1 MSAIDLDYAML
12 HKAAQQMEK
21 EGGSFAKHI
30 AQAFYVAD
38 STNMETLVRAFDS
51 LFSEYYR
58 KYRRAQIISIREDYE
73 NACDRPYTTG
83 MFTNEGESK

>member
-1 MSAIDLDYAML
+1 MSAIDLDYNML

-38 STNMETLVRAFDS
+38 STNMELLVTAFDD
-51 LFSEYYR
+51 LFAEYYR
-58 KYRRAQIISIREDYE
+58 KYRRAQMI
-73 NACDRPYTTG
+73 NQ
-83 MFTNEGESK
+83 GESK

>member
-1 MSAIDLDYAML
+1 MSAIDLDYNML

-38 STNMETLVRAFDS
+38 STNMEKLVRAFDS

-58 KYRRAQIISIREDYE
+58 KYRRDLMINQ
-73 NACDRPYTTG
+73 
-83 MFTNEGESK
+83 GETQ

>member
-1 MSAIDLDYAML
+1 MSAIDLDYNML

-38 STNMETLVRAFDS
+38 STNMEALVRAFDD
-51 LFSEYYR
+51 LFAEYYR
-58 KYRRAQIISIREDYE
+58 KYRRAQMINQE
-73 NACDRPYTTG
+73 T
-83 MFTNEGESK
+83 SK

>member
-38 STNMETLVRAFDS
+38 STNMEALVRAFDS

-58 KYRRAQIISIREDYE
+58 KYRRAQMINQE
-73 NACDRPYTTG
+73 T
-83 MFTNEGESK
+83 SK

>member
-38 STNMETLVRAFDS
+38 STNMELLVTAFDD
-51 LFSEYYR
+51 LFAEYYR
-58 KYRRAQIISIREDYE
+58 KYRRDLMINQ
-73 NACDRPYTTG
+73 
-83 MFTNEGESK
+83 GEVK

>member
-21 EGGSFAKHI
+21 EGGSFARHI

-38 STNMETLVRAFDS
+38 STNMELLVTAFDD

-58 KYRRAQIISIREDYE
+58 KYRRDLMINQ
-73 NACDRPYTTG
+73 
-83 MFTNEGESK
+83 GEVK

>member
-38 STNMETLVRAFDS
+38 STNMELLVTAFDD

-58 KYRRAQIISIREDYE
+58 KYRRAQMINQE
-73 NACDRPYTTG
+73 T
-83 MFTNEGESK
+83 SK

>member
-1 MSAIDLDYAML
+1 MSAIDLDYNML

-21 EGGSFAKHI
+21 EGGGFAGHI

-38 STNMETLVRAFDS
+38 STNMELLVTAFDD

-58 KYRRAQIISIREDYE
+58 KYRRDQMI
-73 NACDRPYTTG
+73 NQ
-83 MFTNEGESK
+83 GEKQ

>member
-1 MSAIDLDYAML
+1 MSAIQLDYDML

-38 STNMETLVRAFDS
+38 STNMYKLVEAFDD
-51 LFSEYYR
+51 LFAEYYR
-58 KYRRAQIISIREDYE
+58 KYRRAQMI
-73 NACDRPYTTG
+73 NQ
-83 MFTNEGESK
+83 GEVK

>member
-1 MSAIDLDYAML
+1 MSAIDMDHNML

-38 STNMETLVRAFDS
+38 STNMELLVTAFDD
-51 LFSEYYR
+51 LFTEYYR
-58 KYRRAQIISIREDYE
+58 KYRRDLMINQ
-73 NACDRPYTTG
+73 
-83 MFTNEGESK
+83 GESK

>member
-1 MSAIDLDYAML
+1 MSAIDLDYNML

-38 STNMETLVRAFDS
+38 STNMEKLVRAFDS

-58 KYRRAQIISIREDYE
+58 KYRRD
-73 NACDRPYTTG
+73 TT
-83 MFTNEGESK
+83 FSTGESK

>member
-38 STNMETLVRAFDS
+38 STNMELLVTAFDD
-51 LFSEYYR
+51 LFAEYYR
-58 KYRRAQIISIREDYE
+58 KYRRAQMI
-73 NACDRPYTTG
+73 NQ
-83 MFTNEGESK
+83 GESK

>member
-38 STNMETLVRAFDS
+38 STNMEKLVRAFDS

-58 KYRRAQIISIREDYE
+58 KYRRDQRI
-73 NACDRPYTTG
+73 NQ
-83 MFTNEGESK
+83 GEVK

>member
-1 MSAIDLDYAML
+1 MSAIQLDYAML

-38 STNMETLVRAFDS
+38 STNMELLVTAFDD
-51 LFSEYYR
+51 LFAEYYR
-58 KYRRAQIISIREDYE
+58 KYRRAQMINQE
-73 NACDRPYTTG
+73 T
-83 MFTNEGESK
+83 SK

>member
-38 STNMETLVRAFDS
+38 STNMETLVRAFDD
-51 LFSEYYR
+51 LFAEYYR
-58 KYRRAQIISIREDYE
+58 KYRRAQMI
-73 NACDRPYTTG
+73 NQ
-83 MFTNEGESK
+83 GESK

>member
-38 STNMETLVRAFDS
+38 STNMEALVRAFDD
-51 LFSEYYR
+51 LFAEYYR
-58 KYRRAQIISIREDYE
+58 KYRRAQMV
-73 NACDRPYTTG
+73 NQ
-83 MFTNEGESK
+83 GEKQ

>member
-1 MSAIDLDYAML
+1 MSAIDLDYDML

-38 STNMETLVRAFDS
+38 STNMEALVRAFDD

-58 KYRRAQIISIREDYE
+58 KYRRDQMINQE
-73 NACDRPYTTG
+73 T
-83 MFTNEGESK
+83 SK

>member
-1 MSAIDLDYAML
+1 MSAIDLDYNML

-21 EGGSFAKHI
+21 EGGSFARHI

-38 STNMETLVRAFDS
+38 STNMELLVTAFDS

-58 KYRRAQIISIREDYE
+58 KYRRD
-73 NACDRPYTTG
+73 TT
-83 MFTNEGESK
+83 FSTGESK